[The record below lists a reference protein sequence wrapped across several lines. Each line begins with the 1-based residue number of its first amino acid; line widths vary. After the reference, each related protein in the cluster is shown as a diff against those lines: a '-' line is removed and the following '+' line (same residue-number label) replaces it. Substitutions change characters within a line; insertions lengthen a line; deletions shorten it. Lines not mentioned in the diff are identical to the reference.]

1 MDITSSFIFYGSFF
15 EAITELD
22 DAEQLALFRA
32 ICSYGLTGECA
43 ETTGVV
49 KGMFSLIKPQMD
61 ANAKRRENAK
71 KGGAPRDNSNAGKR
85 KSAAKQPTVV
95 SVDDKKQPTVVSVD
109 DKKQPT
115 VVFEA
120 EEKQPNVNVNVNAN
134 VNENANVNVNE
145 NENENVI
152 TQNSGD
158 DGGKERVR
166 EALRDAWGREPTETE
181 YGGIRTLYL
190 PLGGISEQN
199 YELLEQAAE
208 SAAEAGACN
217 LKYIRGCFK
226 RYRER
231 GITDNDS
238 YWDYELRRDGI
249 TGGG

>member
-1 MDITSSFIFYGSFF
+1 MDITNSFIFYGSFF

-22 DAEQLALFRA
+22 DNEQLALFRA

-85 KSAAKQPTVV
+85 KTAAKQPTVV
-95 SVDDKKQPTVVSVD
+95 SNDDKKQPS
-109 DKKQPT
+109 
-115 VVFEA
+115 VVFETK
-120 EEKQPNVNVNVNAN
+120 EKQPNVNVNEN
-134 VNENANVNVNE
+134 VNENVNANAVNL
-145 NENENVI
+145 
-152 TQNSGD
+152 NSGD

-166 EALRDAWGREPTETE
+166 DALRTAWGREPTETE
-181 YGGIRTLYL
+181 YGGIHTLYL

-199 YELLEQAAE
+199 HELLEQAAE

>member
-1 MDITSSFIFYGSFF
+1 MDIANSFIFYGSFF

-95 SVDDKKQPTVVSVD
+95 SVDDKKQPS
-109 DKKQPT
+109 

-134 VNENANVNVNE
+134 VNENENV
-145 NENENVI
+145 NENVI

-166 EALRDAWGREPTETE
+166 EALRTAWGREPTETE
-181 YGGIRTLYL
+181 YEGIRALYL
-190 PLGGISEQN
+190 PLGGISGQN
-199 YELLEQAAE
+199 HELLEQAAF

>member
-1 MDITSSFIFYGSFF
+1 MDINSSFIFYGSFF
-15 EAITELD
+15 EAITELPD
-22 DAEQLALFRA
+22 DEQLALFRA

-85 KSAAKQPTVV
+85 KSAAKQPTVG
-95 SVDDKKQPTVVSVD
+95 SVD

-134 VNENANVNVNE
+134 VNENVNL

-152 TQNSGD
+152 AQNSGD

-199 YELLEQAAE
+199 HELLEQAAL

>member
-1 MDITSSFIFYGSFF
+1 MDIANSFIFYGSFF
-15 EAITELD
+15 EAITELPD
-22 DAEQLALFRA
+22 DEQLALFRA

-49 KGMFSLIKPQMD
+49 KGMFLLIKPQMD

-85 KSAAKQPTVV
+85 KTAAKQPLVV
-95 SVDDKKQPTVVSVD
+95 SSDDKKQPS
-109 DKKQPT
+109 
-115 VVFEA
+115 VVFETK
-120 EEKQPNVNVNVNAN
+120 EKQPNVNVNENVNAN
-134 VNENANVNVNE
+134 AVNL
-145 NENENVI
+145 
-152 TQNSGD
+152 NSGD

-166 EALRDAWGREPTETE
+166 DALRTAWGREPTETE
-181 YGGIRTLYL
+181 YGGIHTLYL

-199 YELLEQAAE
+199 HELLEQAAE

>member
-1 MDITSSFIFYGSFF
+1 MDITNSFIFYGSFF

-22 DAEQLALFRA
+22 DNEQLALFRA

-71 KGGAPRDNSNAGKR
+71 KGGEPRDNSNAGKR
-85 KSAAKQPTVV
+85 KTAA
-95 SVDDKKQPTVVSVD
+95 
-109 DKKQPT
+109 
-115 VVFEA
+115 
-120 EEKQPNVNVNVNAN
+120 KQPNVNVNVNAN
-134 VNENANVNVNE
+134 ENENVNVNE
-145 NENENVI
+145 NENAVNL
-152 TQNSGD
+152 NSGD

-166 EALRDAWGREPTETE
+166 DALRTAWGREPTETE
-181 YGGIRTLYL
+181 YGGIHTLYL

-199 YELLEQAAE
+199 HELLEQAAE

>member
-1 MDITSSFIFYGSFF
+1 MDITNSFIFYGSFF

-22 DAEQLALFRA
+22 DNEQLELFRA

-85 KSAAKQPTVV
+85 KTAAKQPLVV
-95 SVDDKKQPTVVSVD
+95 SNDDKKQPS
-109 DKKQPT
+109 
-115 VVFEA
+115 VVFETK
-120 EEKQPNVNVNVNAN
+120 EKQPNVNVNVNVNEN
-134 VNENANVNVNE
+134 VNENVNANAVNL
-145 NENENVI
+145 
-152 TQNSGD
+152 NSGD

-166 EALRDAWGREPTETE
+166 DALRTAWGREPTETE
-181 YGGIRTLYL
+181 YGGIHTLYL

-199 YELLEQAAE
+199 HELLEQAAE

>member
-1 MDITSSFIFYGSFF
+1 MDITNSFIFYGSFF

-22 DAEQLALFRA
+22 DNEQLALFRA

-85 KSAAKQPTVV
+85 KTAAKQPTVV
-95 SVDDKKQPTVVSVD
+95 SDD

-115 VVFEA
+115 VVFET

-134 VNENANVNVNE
+134 VNVNENENVNVNE
-145 NENENVI
+145 NANAVNL
-152 TQNSGD
+152 NSGD

-166 EALRDAWGREPTETE
+166 DALRTAWGREPTETE
-181 YGGIRTLYL
+181 YGGIHTLYL
-190 PLGGISEQN
+190 PLGGINGQN
-199 YELLEQAAE
+199 HELLEQAAE

>member
-1 MDITSSFIFYGSFF
+1 MMDTNSSFIFYGSFF
-15 EAITELD
+15 EAITELPD
-22 DAEQLALFRA
+22 DEQLALFRA

-85 KSAAKQPTVV
+85 KTAAKQPTVV
-95 SVDDKKQPTVVSVD
+95 SDD

-115 VVFEA
+115 VVFET

-134 VNENANVNVNE
+134 VNVNE
-145 NENENVI
+145 NVNANANAVNL
-152 TQNSGD
+152 NSGD

-166 EALRDAWGREPTETE
+166 EALRTAWGREPTETE
-181 YGGIRTLYL
+181 YGGIHTLYL

-199 YELLEQAAE
+199 HELLEQAAE

>member
-1 MDITSSFIFYGSFF
+1 MDIANSFIFYGSFF
-15 EAITELD
+15 EAITELPD
-22 DAEQLALFRA
+22 DEQLALFRA
-32 ICSYGLTGECA
+32 TCSYGLTGECA

-71 KGGAPRDNSNAGKR
+71 KGGAPRENSNAGKR
-85 KSAAKQPTVV
+85 KVTAKQPLVV
-95 SVDDKKQPTVVSVD
+95 SDDDKKQPS
-109 DKKQPT
+109 

-120 EEKQPNVNVNVNAN
+120 EEKQPNVNVNVNEN
-134 VNENANVNVNE
+134 VNENVNANTVNL
-145 NENENVI
+145 
-152 TQNSGD
+152 NSGD

-166 EALRDAWGREPTETE
+166 DALRTAWGREPTETE
-181 YGGIRTLYL
+181 YGGIHTLYL

-199 YELLEQAAE
+199 HELLEQAAE

>member
-1 MDITSSFIFYGSFF
+1 MDITNSFIFYGSFF

-22 DAEQLALFRA
+22 DNEQLALFRA

-85 KSAAKQPTVV
+85 KTAAKQPLVV
-95 SVDDKKQPTVVSVD
+95 SSDDKKQPS
-109 DKKQPT
+109 
-115 VVFEA
+115 VVFETK
-120 EEKQPNVNVNVNAN
+120 EKQPNVNENVNAN
-134 VNENANVNVNE
+134 VNENVNVNA
-145 NENENVI
+145 NENVNANAVNL
-152 TQNSGD
+152 NSGD

-166 EALRDAWGREPTETE
+166 DALRTAWGREPTEAE
-181 YGGIRTLYL
+181 CEGVRTLYL

-199 YELLEQAAE
+199 HELLEQAAE

>member
-1 MDITSSFIFYGSFF
+1 MDIANSFIFYGSFF
-15 EAITELD
+15 EAITELPD
-22 DAEQLALFRA
+22 DEQLALFRA

-49 KGMFSLIKPQMD
+49 KGMFLLIKPQMD

-85 KSAAKQPTVV
+85 KTAAKQPLVV
-95 SVDDKKQPTVVSVD
+95 SSDDKKQPS
-109 DKKQPT
+109 
-115 VVFEA
+115 VVFETK
-120 EEKQPNVNVNVNAN
+120 EKQPNVNVNENVNAN
-134 VNENANVNVNE
+134 AVNL
-145 NENENVI
+145 
-152 TQNSGD
+152 NSGD

-166 EALRDAWGREPTETE
+166 DALRTAWGREPTETE
-181 YGGIRTLYL
+181 YGGIHTLYL

-199 YELLEQAAE
+199 HELLEQAAE

-249 TGGG
+249 TVGG

>member
-1 MDITSSFIFYGSFF
+1 MDITNSSFIFYGSFF

-22 DAEQLALFRA
+22 DNEQLELFRA

-85 KSAAKQPTVV
+85 KTAAKQPTVV
-95 SVDDKKQPTVVSVD
+95 SDD

-115 VVFEA
+115 VVFET

-134 VNENANVNVNE
+134 VNVNENENVNVNE
-145 NENENVI
+145 NANAVNL
-152 TQNSGD
+152 NSGD

-166 EALRDAWGREPTETE
+166 EALRTAWGREPTETE
-181 YGGIRTLYL
+181 YGGIHTLYL

-199 YELLEQAAE
+199 HELLEQAAE